1 MRILTRGGYDWTDRL
16 PSIADDARRLA
27 VQTAIIDGEAVVLD
41 EKHAPASLGPSAVY
55 PRSGRHRLLCLRPAL
70 SQRRDVR
77 RLPLRERRRLLQ
89 PIIARQEAAVRC
101 SEEGDAGG
109 EDFLRAACAHGLE
122 GMIAKHVEKA
132 HRSGRGEWWRKIACK
147 SRNSFVVIGFEPSTV
162 QAISVGL
169 CSPPEGRSSG
179 LCRRLITGWS
189 NQLSR
194 ELRNLLE
201 GMVTKTP
208 ALALR
213 RIGAVFV
220 EPVLVAKVEYRAWT
234 DDGNCKHASFKGRR
248 PREDGPLFSDGLD
261 LVTT

>member
-1 MRILTRGGYDWTDRL
+1 
-16 PSIADDARRLA
+16 
-27 VQTAIIDGEAVVLD
+27 
-41 EKHAPASLGPSAVY
+41 
-55 PRSGRHRLLCLRPAL
+55 
-70 SQRRDVR
+70 
-77 RLPLRERRRLLQ
+77 
-89 PIIARQEAAVRC
+89 
-101 SEEGDAGG
+101 
-109 EDFLRAACAHGLE
+109 
-122 GMIAKHVEKA
+122 MIAKHVEKA

-248 PREDGPLFSDGLD
+248 PREDGPLFSGWARSCDNLEGVANRKPKAQGPTFSRN
-261 LVTT
+261 VTGAAA